1 MDLFG
6 GLKDE
11 GGKVDRKSG
20 NKVPIGSTKKEV
32 RDDIPA
38 QLSEGEF
45 VLPADVVRYHGLE
58 KLMKLRQQAKGGLK
72 TMDKMGQ
79 MGNADEATLPD
90 DMPFRPEFQQGG
102 AVQAPVIQ
110 APQVLQSNVVPGFQR
125 PQVQGV
131 QFNPAQGQQQ
141 LPSNF
146 APIPQAASIP
156 FVQQTRAP
164 VYTPPSYQ
172 EPISFKDYIGAEFG
186 QLQKTETR
194 KYVNEQGDE
203 LFIPFVNGKPIYP
216 IPAGYSEFRE
226 EEVRPPTDDRP
237 TTTTTR
243 VREDEGSDDDSTQT
257 GIKTTRVSRIAS
269 DAAGGQKGIKDFFT
283 TGTGK
288 TIAGS
293 MLGMATLGPIG
304 AIIGGALGKSLVEN
318 KQELAQQ
325 MGAIP
330 GTTAPIGPE
339 RDFEKLSQEAYG
351 KNIADASNMLG
362 GVTPTFSYGYS
373 PGSVDVAT
381 GGTFNSAGIAV
392 DINGNMSTTSNGVP
406 SYASFTDFVNA
417 MSASA
422 KTGYYGGPVSKAE
435 YDNMSPK
442 GKDLY
447 NAYAIETNQPN
458 YEITDPDVEDI
469 SPDVT
474 SPTQTQP
481 DPIDTSDY
489 MDDTR
494 DDEPVDDSTPTQT
507 QPDPIDTTGDSFGG
521 GEGSGVS
528 TGDPTGGGG
537 GSDIGSPS
545 QGDAS
550 SMGLDDDVM
559 GQSVG
564 SGGSDTAGDS
574 DAGGCVIATHGLST
588 GGFTAMEKAK
598 AELWCAKT
606 YHGKWYGEAFRRGYR
621 AAGMKHINA
630 GTAPSVYQ
638 EFKDF
643 VAYGRG
649 IKKGWKIGFNYYLRT
664 IAFFIHGLF
673 IK

>member
-141 LPSNF
+141 LLSNF
-146 APIPQAASIP
+146 APIPQATSIP

-226 EEVRPPTDDRP
+226 EEARPPTDDRP
-237 TTTTTR
+237 TTPTTR

-283 TGTGK
+283 TGKGS

-293 MLGMATLGPIG
+293 VLGMSMLGPIG
-304 AIIGGALGKSLVEN
+304 AIIGGALGKSLVDN

-339 RDFEKLSQEAYG
+339 RDFDQLSQQAYG
-351 KNIADASNMLG
+351 KSIAEVQAMLG
-362 GVTPTFSYGYS
+362 GFTPTFSYGYS

-381 GGTFNSAGIAV
+381 GGTFNAAGIAV
-392 DINGNMSTTSNGVP
+392 DVNGNMSTSNGVP
-406 SYASFTDFVNA
+406 SYDSFASFANA
-417 MSASA
+417 MSVAA
-422 KTGYYGGPVSKAE
+422 ETGYYGGPVSKDE
-435 YDNMSPK
+435 FDNMSGK
-442 GKDLY
+442 GKNLY
-447 NAYAIETNQPN
+447 TNYANSLGIPS
-458 YEITDPDVEDI
+458 YEPTSIVGDDPVADVDEPTSIVGDDPVADVEVTDPTGIDFGVKD
-469 SPDVT
+469 
-474 SPTQTQP
+474 P
-481 DPIDTSDY
+481 DPVSIVG
-489 MDDTR
+489 DDPVGEPPSQESIVG
-494 DDEPVDDSTPTQT
+494 DDPTGDPEPESIVGDDPVDDSTPDNVS
-507 QPDPIDTTGDSFGG
+507 DPKGMDFGVVDQGDS
-521 GEGSGVS
+521 
-528 TGDPTGGGG
+528 
-537 GSDIGSPS
+537 
-545 QGDAS
+545 
-550 SMGLDDDVM
+550 
-559 GQSVG
+559 
-564 SGGSDTAGDS
+564 TA
-574 DAGGCVIATHGLST
+574 AGPGCVIATHGLST

-664 IAFFIHGLF
+664 ITFFIHGLF

>member
-79 MGNADEATLPD
+79 MGNADEAILPD
-90 DMPFRPEFQQGG
+90 DMPFKPEFQQGG
-102 AVQAPVIQ
+102 AVQAP
-110 APQVLQSNVVPGFQR
+110 QVMQSNNIP
-125 PQVQGV
+125 GV
-131 QFNPAQGQQQ
+131 QFNPQQPQQQ
-141 LPSNF
+141 IPSMF
-146 APIPQAASIP
+146 APPAVGVPVP
-156 FVQQTRAP
+156 FTPPVQRP
-164 VYTPPSYQ
+164 VYTPPTYQ
-172 EPISFKDYIGAEFG
+172 EPIPFKTLIGTDFG

-194 KYVNEQGDE
+194 KYVNDKGEE
-203 LFIPFVNGKPIYP
+203 LFIPFVNGKPVYP
-216 IPAGYSEFRE
+216 IPAGYKEFKE
-226 EEVRPPTDDRP
+226 EKTKPPETE
-237 TTTTTR
+237 TTTTPTTR
-243 VREDEGSDDDSTQT
+243 VTDDSGDDLSTS
-257 GIKTTRVSRIAS
+257 IKTTKVSKIAS
-269 DAAGGQKGIKDFFT
+269 DAAGGQKSLKDFFT
-283 TGTGK
+283 TGKGAG
-288 TIAGS
+288 IAGS
-293 MLGMATLGPIG
+293 MLGMSMLGPVG
-304 AIIGGALGKSLVEN
+304 AIIGGLLGKSLSDN

-330 GTTAPIGPE
+330 GTTAPIEPE

-351 KNIADASNMLG
+351 KSLSEMTTILG
-362 GVTPTFSYGYS
+362 GGLGAGFTTVTPTFSYGFN
-373 PGSVDVAT
+373 PGDVDVVT

-392 DINGNMSTTSNGVP
+392 DENGNMATSNGVP
-406 SYASFTDFVNA
+406 SYASFSDFVDA

-435 YDNMSPK
+435 YDNMSQK

-447 NAYAIETNQPN
+447 DAYATETNQPS
-458 YEITDPDVEDI
+458 YEPTDPDVDDI
-469 SPDVT
+469 SEDVDT
-474 SPTQTQP
+474 KTQTQP
-481 DPIDTSDY
+481 DPIDVSSPFTSTDPFY
-489 MDDTR
+489 GG
-494 DDEPVDDSTPTQT
+494 DEGDGTGEDSP
-507 QPDPIDTTGDSFGG
+507 
-521 GEGSGVS
+521 SG
-528 TGDPTGGGG
+528 GDPTGGGG
-537 GSDIGSPS
+537 GSDIGTTPDDTDTSI
-545 QGDAS
+545 
-550 SMGLDDDVM
+550 DDV
-559 GQSVG
+559 GTEEDPDDLDPFGGVG
-564 SGGSDTAGDS
+564 DDVDTGGDDSGGGS
-574 DAGGCVIATHGLST
+574 CVIATHGLST

-664 IAFFIHGLF
+664 ITFFIHGLF

>member
-102 AVQAPVIQ
+102 AVQAPQVIQ
-110 APQVLQSNVVPGFQR
+110 SNTVP
-125 PQVQGV
+125 GV
-131 QFNPAQGQQQ
+131 QFTPPQMQQQIPSMFAPPVVGAPVPIVQPAQ
-141 LPSNF
+141 
-146 APIPQAASIP
+146 
-156 FVQQTRAP
+156 RP
-164 VYTPPSYQ
+164 VYTPPTYQ
-172 EPISFKDYIGAEFG
+172 EPIPFKNLIGTDFG
-186 QLQKTETR
+186 QLQKTETK
-194 KYVNEQGDE
+194 KYVNESGEE

-216 IPAGYSEFRE
+216 IPAGYEQFKE
-226 EEVRPPTDDRP
+226 EKTKPPEDKTV
-237 TTTTTR
+237 TTPTTR
-243 VREDEGSDDDSTQT
+243 VTQDDSGDDTSA

-283 TGTGK
+283 TGK
-288 TIAGS
+288 GS
-293 MLGMATLGPIG
+293 GFLGGLILGGPIG
-304 AIIGGALGKSLVEN
+304 AVIGGALGKALSDN

-330 GTTAPIGPE
+330 GTTAPIEPE

-351 KNIADASNMLG
+351 KSIADASTMLG
-362 GVTPTFSYGYS
+362 GVTPTFSYGFN
-373 PGSVDVAT
+373 PGSVDVVT

-392 DINGNMSTTSNGVP
+392 DENGNMSTSNGVP
-406 SYASFTDFVNA
+406 SYASFSDFVNA

-422 KTGYYGGPVSKAE
+422 KTGYYGGPVSKDE

-458 YEITDPDVEDI
+458 YEIIDPDVEDI
-469 SPDVT
+469 SPDVP
-474 SPTQTQP
+474 SVTQTQP

-494 DDEPVDDSTPTQT
+494 DDEPVDDSTPSQS
-507 QPDPIDTTGDSFGG
+507 QPDPIDTTGDPFGG

-545 QGDAS
+545 QGDPS

-564 SGGSDTAGDS
+564 PGGSDTAGDS

>member
-79 MGNADEATLPD
+79 MGNADEAILPD
-90 DMPFRPEFQQGG
+90 DMPFKPEFQQGG
-102 AVQAPVIQ
+102 AVQAP
-110 APQVLQSNVVPGFQR
+110 QVMQSNNIP
-125 PQVQGV
+125 GV
-131 QFNPAQGQQQ
+131 QFNPQQPQQQ
-141 LPSNF
+141 IPSMF
-146 APIPQAASIP
+146 APPAVGVPVP
-156 FVQQTRAP
+156 FTPPVQRP
-164 VYTPPSYQ
+164 VYTPPTYQ
-172 EPISFKDYIGAEFG
+172 EPIPFKTLIGTDFG

-194 KYVNEQGDE
+194 KYVNDKGEE
-203 LFIPFVNGKPIYP
+203 LFIPFVNGKPVYP
-216 IPAGYSEFRE
+216 IPAGYKEFKE
-226 EEVRPPTDDRP
+226 EKTKPPETE
-237 TTTTTR
+237 TTTTPTTR
-243 VREDEGSDDDSTQT
+243 VTDDSGDDLSTS
-257 GIKTTRVSRIAS
+257 IKTTKVSKIAT
-269 DAAGGQKGIKDFFT
+269 DAAGGQKSLKDFFT
-283 TGTGK
+283 TGKGAG
-288 TIAGS
+288 IAGS
-293 MLGMATLGPIG
+293 MLGMSMLGPVG
-304 AIIGGALGKSLVEN
+304 AIIGGLLGKSLSDN

-330 GTTAPIGPE
+330 GTTAPIEPE

-351 KNIADASNMLG
+351 KSLSEMTTILG
-362 GVTPTFSYGYS
+362 GGLGAGFTTVTPTFSYGFN
-373 PGSVDVAT
+373 PGDVDVVT

-392 DINGNMSTTSNGVP
+392 DENGNMATSNGVP
-406 SYASFTDFVNA
+406 SYASFSDFVDA

-435 YDNMSPK
+435 YDNMSQK

-447 NAYAIETNQPN
+447 DAYATETNQPS
-458 YEITDPDVEDI
+458 YEPTDPDVDDI
-469 SPDVT
+469 SEDVDT
-474 SPTQTQP
+474 KTQTQP
-481 DPIDTSDY
+481 DPIDVSSPFTSTDPFY
-489 MDDTR
+489 GG
-494 DDEPVDDSTPTQT
+494 DEGDGTGEDSP
-507 QPDPIDTTGDSFGG
+507 
-521 GEGSGVS
+521 SG
-528 TGDPTGGGG
+528 GDPTGGGG
-537 GSDIGSPS
+537 GSDIGTTPDDTDTSI
-545 QGDAS
+545 
-550 SMGLDDDVM
+550 DDV
-559 GQSVG
+559 GTEEDPDDLDPFGGVG
-564 SGGSDTAGDS
+564 DDVDTGGDDSGGGS
-574 DAGGCVIATHGLST
+574 CVIATHGLST

-664 IAFFIHGLF
+664 ITFFIHGLF

>member
-1 MDLFG
+1 MNKNKMQEQMDLFG

-90 DMPFRPEFQQGG
+90 DIPFKPEFQQGG

-186 QLQKTETR
+186 QLQKTETK

-216 IPAGYSEFRE
+216 IPAGYSEFKE
-226 EEVRPPTDDRP
+226 EEARPPTDDRP

-257 GIKTTRVSRIAS
+257 GIKTTRVSKIAS
-269 DAAGGQKGIKDFFT
+269 DAAGGKKSVTGFFSSGKGKAV
-283 TGTGK
+283 
-288 TIAGS
+288 AGSVLGMS
-293 MLGMATLGPIG
+293 MLGPVG
-304 AIIGGALGKSLVEN
+304 AVIGGLLGKALTEE
-318 KQELAQQ
+318 KGFT
-325 MGAIP
+325 GAIP
-330 GTTAPIGPE
+330 GTTAPVGPE
-339 RDFEKLSQEAYG
+339 RDFEQLSKDAYG
-351 KNIADASNMLG
+351 KSIADMSTTLG
-362 GVTPTFSYGYS
+362 GVTPTFSYGYN
-373 PGSVDVAT
+373 PGDVDVAT

-392 DINGNMSTTSNGVP
+392 DENGNMSTSNGVP
-406 SYASFTDFVNA
+406 SYASFSDFVSA

-447 NAYAIETNQPN
+447 DAYATETNQPS
-458 YEITDPDVEDI
+458 YGTKDPDVDDI
-469 SPDVT
+469 SDDVDT
-474 SPTQTQP
+474 TPSPTDPSGIDFGVSDP
-481 DPIDTSDY
+481 DPVSTVG
-489 MDDTR
+489 DDPVGEPPSQESIVG
-494 DDEPVDDSTPTQT
+494 DDPTGDPDPVSIVGDDPVDDSTPAN
-507 QPDPIDTTGDSFGG
+507 PSDPSGMDFGVVDQGDS
-521 GEGSGVS
+521 
-528 TGDPTGGGG
+528 TGGG
-537 GSDIGSPS
+537 P
-545 QGDAS
+545 
-550 SMGLDDDVM
+550 
-559 GQSVG
+559 
-564 SGGSDTAGDS
+564 
-574 DAGGCVIATHGLST
+574 GCVIATHGLST

>member
-102 AVQAPVIQ
+102 AVQAPQVIQ
-110 APQVLQSNVVPGFQR
+110 SNTVP
-125 PQVQGV
+125 GV
-131 QFNPAQGQQQ
+131 QFTPPQMQQQIPSMFAPPVVGAPVPIVQPAQ
-141 LPSNF
+141 
-146 APIPQAASIP
+146 
-156 FVQQTRAP
+156 RP
-164 VYTPPSYQ
+164 VYTPPTYQ
-172 EPISFKDYIGAEFG
+172 EPIPFKNLIGTDFG

-194 KYVNEQGDE
+194 KYVNESGEE

-216 IPAGYSEFRE
+216 IPAGYEQFKE
-226 EEVRPPTDDRP
+226 EKTKPPEDKTV
-237 TTTTTR
+237 TTPTTR
-243 VREDEGSDDDSTQT
+243 VTQDDSGDDTSA

-283 TGTGK
+283 TGK
-288 TIAGS
+288 GS
-293 MLGMATLGPIG
+293 GFLGGLILGGPIG
-304 AIIGGALGKSLVEN
+304 AVIGGALGKALSDN

-330 GTTAPIGPE
+330 GTTAPIEPE

-351 KNIADASNMLG
+351 KSIADASTMLG
-362 GVTPTFSYGYS
+362 GVTPTFSYGFN
-373 PGSVDVAT
+373 PGSVDVVT

-392 DINGNMSTTSNGVP
+392 DENGNMSTSNGVP
-406 SYASFTDFVNA
+406 SYASFSDFVNA

-422 KTGYYGGPVSKAE
+422 KTGYYGGPVSKDE

-458 YEITDPDVEDI
+458 YEIIDPDVEDI
-469 SPDVT
+469 SPDVP
-474 SPTQTQP
+474 SVTQTQP

-494 DDEPVDDSTPTQT
+494 DDEPVDDSTPSQS
-507 QPDPIDTTGDSFGG
+507 QPDPIDTTGDPFGG

-545 QGDAS
+545 QGDPS

-564 SGGSDTAGDS
+564 PGGSDTAGDS

>member
-58 KLMKLRQQAKGGLK
+58 KLMKLRQEAKGGLK

-102 AVQAPVIQ
+102 AVQAP
-110 APQVLQSNVVPGFQR
+110 QVMQSNIVP
-125 PQVQGV
+125 GV
-131 QFNPAQGQQQ
+131 QFTPPQMQQQ
-141 LPSNF
+141 IPSMF
-146 APIPQAASIP
+146 APPAVGAPVPI
-156 FVQQTRAP
+156 VQPVQRP
-164 VYTPPSYQ
+164 VYTPPTYQ
-172 EPISFKDYIGAEFG
+172 EPISFKNLVGTDFG

-194 KYVNEQGDE
+194 KYVNESGEE

-216 IPAGYSEFRE
+216 IPAGYKEFKE
-226 EEVRPPTDDRP
+226 D
-237 TTTTTR
+237 TTTPPPVDKKVTAPTAT
-243 VREDEGSDDDSTQT
+243 VTGDDSGDDLSTS
-257 GIKTTRVSRIAS
+257 IKTTKVSKIAS
-269 DAAGGQKGIKDFFT
+269 DAAGGQKSLKDFFT

-288 TIAGS
+288 SIAGS
-293 MLGMATLGPIG
+293 VLGMATLGPVG
-304 AIIGGALGKSLVEN
+304 AIIGGLLGKSLTDN

-351 KNIADASNMLG
+351 KSLSEMTTILG
-362 GVTPTFSYGYS
+362 GGLGAGFTNVTPTFSYGFN
-373 PGSVDVAT
+373 PGDVDVVT

-392 DINGNMSTTSNGVP
+392 DENGNMATSNGVP
-406 SYASFTDFVNA
+406 SYASFSDFVDA

-435 YDNMSPK
+435 YDNMSQK

-447 NAYAIETNQPN
+447 DAYATETNQPS
-458 YEITDPDVEDI
+458 YETKDPDVEDI
-469 SPDVT
+469 SPDVP
-474 SPTQTQP
+474 SVTQTQP

-507 QPDPIDTTGDSFGG
+507 QPDPIDTTGDPFGG
-521 GEGSGVS
+521 SEGSGVS

-564 SGGSDTAGDS
+564 PGGSDTAGDS